1 MNSYLICVEITYKIE
16 IKKIYIYNK
25 RTLTAEY
32 INRELSRRLREL
44 AKPNANTKLKQNQF
58 FCTYQ

>member
-1 MNSYLICVEITYKIE
+1 MNSLENTYKIE
-16 IKKIYIYNK
+16 IKKKNYNK